1 MNGAQIA
8 SLLWI
13 PLLAIVTGLLYM
25 GIARKVIARIQRR
38 YGPPVYQNFLDTL
51 KLLTKRTAVS
61 HGVVFD
67 LGPIMALA
75 GGLLT
80 LLFLPIGGHALLSF
94 QGDLI
99 VVLYLVVIAPLGMA
113 LGAGDSANPNSAIGM
128 ARGLTL
134 MLAYEVPFVLALL
147 AVMAKYNTT
156 TLMDIVRAQAGGW
169 RHWNLFVLPLSALVA
184 DLSLQGM
191 MGKKPFD
198 QPVAPHEIASGPMVE
213 YGGKYLAM
221 LQLYHAVAIF
231 VETALFTLLFLGGG
245 PLWTFLPKTFV
256 VFLVAVLI
264 HAVAPRFRI
273 GQALTF
279 YWKWPVLLGLLGLVW
294 ALAL

>member
-1 MNGAQIA
+1 MNWVQATSI
-8 SLLWI
+8 LWI
-13 PLLAIVTGLLYM
+13 PILAIVTGLLYM
-25 GIARKVIARIQRR
+25 GIARKIIARIQRR

-51 KLLTKRTAVS
+51 KLLSKRTAIS
-61 HGVVFD
+61 HGTIFD
-67 LGPIMALA
+67 LGPILALA

-80 LLFLPIGGHALLSF
+80 LLFLPIGGYRLLSF
-94 QGDLI
+94 QGDLL

-134 MLAYEVPFVLALL
+134 MLAYEVPFVLAIL
-147 AVMAKYNTT
+147 AVMVRYNTAS
-156 TLMDIVRAQAGGW
+156 LWDIVQAQAGHW
-169 RHWNLFVLPLSALVA
+169 THWNLFALPLSALVA
-184 DLSLQGM
+184 DISLQGM

-231 VETALFTLLFLGGG
+231 VETSLFTLLFLGGG
-245 PLWTFLPKTFV
+245 SLWTFWLKTFV

-273 GQALTF
+273 GQAFTF
-279 YWKWPVLLGLLGLVW
+279 YWKWPTLLGLLGLVW